1 MYELLNY
8 TKIPMHVNIIGFQK
22 SQFNIILMVLPQFK
36 YILSKNL
43 KSLSSKSKSIS
54 HYSIF
59 NYIFLNV

>member
-54 HYSIF
+54 HYLIF